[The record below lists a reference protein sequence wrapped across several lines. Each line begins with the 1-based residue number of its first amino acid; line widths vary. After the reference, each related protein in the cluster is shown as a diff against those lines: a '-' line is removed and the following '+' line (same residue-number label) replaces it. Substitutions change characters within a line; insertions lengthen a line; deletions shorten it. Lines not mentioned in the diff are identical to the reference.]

1 MKLLTIAIKTLLFN
15 TNLTLL
21 KKKKGFRMKGEEVKL
36 KLKKAGVSITEIAS
50 LLGMSRQSLSQA
62 LSVKD
67 VKTGL
72 IEDLSKALNVPLS
85 YFYNDSSSQNAV
97 ANGNKSV
104 AAINSNISSSAE
116 DVLKERVKALESIV
130 AEKERLINVLM
141 ENRK

>member
-1 MKLLTIAIKTLLFN
+1 
-15 TNLTLL
+15 
-21 KKKKGFRMKGEEVKL
+21 MKGEELKF

-72 IEDLSKALNVPLS
+72 IEELSKALNVPLS
-85 YFYNDSSSQNAV
+85 YFYGDNAGNN
-97 ANGNKSV
+97 AIASGNKSV
-104 AAINSNISSSAE
+104 AAVNSNISSPTE
-116 DVLKERVKALESIV
+116 DVLKERIKSLETLV

-141 ENRK
+141 EGRK

>member
-1 MKLLTIAIKTLLFN
+1 
-15 TNLTLL
+15 
-21 KKKKGFRMKGEEVKL
+21 MKGEEVKL

-50 LLGMSRQSLSQA
+50 ILGMSRQSLSQA

-116 DVLKERVKALESIV
+116 DVLKRTSKGFRITRSRERTVD
-130 AEKERLINVLM
+130 
-141 ENRK
+141 

>member
-1 MKLLTIAIKTLLFN
+1 
-15 TNLTLL
+15 
-21 KKKKGFRMKGEEVKL
+21 MKGEEVKL
-36 KLKKAGVSITEIAS
+36 KLKKAGVSITEIAT
-50 LLGMSRQSLSQA
+50 LLGMSRQSLSQ
-62 LSVKD
+62 
-67 VKTGL
+67 
-72 IEDLSKALNVPLS
+72 DLSKALNVPLS

-141 ENRK
+141 EVRK

>member
-1 MKLLTIAIKTLLFN
+1 
-15 TNLTLL
+15 
-21 KKKKGFRMKGEEVKL
+21 MKGEEVKI

-50 LLGMSRQSLSQA
+50 LLGVSRQSLSQA

-85 YFYNDSSSQNAV
+85 YFYDDAGSSQYAV

-116 DVLKERVKALESIV
+116 DVLKERVKALESLV
-130 AEKERLINVLM
+130 TEKERLISVLM
-141 ENRK
+141 EGRR